1 MSSAVDRREPEV
13 AGSALDV
20 ATDLLPVHVGDVVG
34 SPWLDD
40 VPVEVVDPGLGP
52 EGRHGSVRISRV
64 LQHIV
69 LVLQQGVYPLGR
81 ILVWRVVD
89 IRAEVPLGRFRV
101 NVKLTQNEGGVE
113 VVNDGATPGAGGED
127 LQILGG
133 SEVVLV
139 TSKEGSVLLCTQ

>member
-1 MSSAVDRREPEV
+1 MSSAMDGCEPEV
-13 AGSALDV
+13 ARSALDI
-20 ATDLLPVHVGDVVG
+20 AADLLTVHVGDVVG
-34 SPWLDD
+34 SPGLDD
-40 VPVEVVDPGLGP
+40 VPVEVVDPGLGS

-69 LVLQQGVYPLGR
+69 LVLQEGVYPLSR

-89 IRAEVPLGRFRV
+89 VRAEVPLGGFRV

-113 VVNDGATPGAGGED
+113 VVNYGATPGAGGEH
-127 LQILGG
+127 LQIFG

-139 TSKEGSVLLCTQ
+139 SSKERSVLLSTQ